1 MNVSSTRQT
10 VARALGLLSSFSQT
24 HQEWSVSELSR
35 AKGIEKS
42 TVSRLLNTLHVYGFL
57 WQDPITR
64 QYSLGGKILELADV
78 LRPETIL
85 AGDTEQ
91 VGTSRREQPISN

>member
-57 WQDPITR
+57 CRIQLPGSIAWGAR
-64 QYSLGGKILELADV
+64 SW
-78 LRPETIL
+78 
-85 AGDTEQ
+85 
-91 VGTSRREQPISN
+91 N